1 MRAPAFWNRPKSWQ
15 SVLLAPL
22 GLLYA
27 KATASR
33 IANATPE
40 KIGIP
45 VISVGNINVGGT
57 GKTPTVIAIVERL
70 RNLYHQPHI
79 ISRGYGGSIEGPILV
94 DPSIHTADQVGDE
107 PLLLSA
113 FAEVW
118 VSKNRTTGAIA
129 AKNAGATVVVLDDG
143 HQNPSLHKDLS
154 IVVVDAVYGF
164 GNRCCL
170 PSGPLREPVQ
180 VGLERADLL
189 LSIGSNDAQI
199 TFSSQNEPVDT
210 PHLKA
215 VLEPLKTGMDW
226 TDTTAFAFAGIGHP
240 EKFFKTLRDLG
251 VNLVHAEPLDDHQKL
266 SSNLLTRFQNDAR
279 AKGAQ
284 LITTEKDA
292 VRLPTAF
299 RSQVI
304 TLPVRLA
311 FEDDEALLSV
321 LKNLP
326 LSE

>member
-118 VSKNRTTGAIA
+118 VSKNRTAGAIA

-321 LKNLP
+321 LKK
-326 LSE
+326 SASV